1 VRPDALVDP
10 DDGVVTVLE
19 LEDGAYREVARG
31 DDVTV
36 ERPFLVRV
44 RLSR

>member
-1 VRPDALVDP
+1 MSAVTTIPAGPWTELVD
-10 DDGVVTVLE
+10 GT
-19 LEDGAYREVARG
+19 YREVARG

-36 ERPFLVRV
+36 ERPFPVRV